1 MRVSHLGRISQPPDL
16 SCNAPSSVF
25 NNGSV
30 LSDKDNIIP
39 YIKVYRHIKKLLN
52 CTGRNHFRY
61 VKYWHFLAIAF
72 KIVYLCM
79 LIPTFI
85 VMKKLFIETY
95 GCQMNVADSEV
106 VASIMQMAG
115 YEPTDNETD
124 ADAIFLNTCSV
135 RDNAENKIYHR
146 LDQLNAMRTKRRRR
160 EERRARRGPSSAFS
174 AVWPKGSRTTS

>member
-1 MRVSHLGRISQPPDL
+1 
-16 SCNAPSSVF
+16 
-25 NNGSV
+25 
-30 LSDKDNIIP
+30 
-39 YIKVYRHIKKLLN
+39 
-52 CTGRNHFRY
+52 
-61 VKYWHFLAIAF
+61 
-72 KIVYLCM
+72 
-79 LIPTFI
+79 
-85 VMKKLFIETY
+85 MKKLFIETY

-160 EERRARRGPSSAFS
+160 EERRQCAAPILGVLGCMAER
-174 AVWPKGSRTTS
+174 SRTTS